1 MKRFLAFISFFIVIT
16 LSAGDSIKDEDRASL
31 TDLLTELTKAK
42 PDKILNDI
50 KVWPGESSIRV
61 AIYPSDKVK
70 YKYNLLKGEDKDR
83 IYIDLLAVDA
93 DGFTLPDVKY
103 DSFLK
108 GIRMGKRDTGIRIVL
123 DTGKVESYN
132 VIEME
137 EPWRIVIDYYGK
149 KPVEVEKKSEV
160 KESKVSEKVKENE
173 QKKEPQAK
181 NPGHGGKDPGA
192 VVGKLYEKDI
202 VFNLAKRIK
211 KLSQKYDSIEIK
223 LTRDKDIFLPLE
235 ERAAIANTMNGDL
248 FISLHANSFS
258 DENVGGLEVY
268 HLDNTRDNY
277 TDKLAMVENKISD
290 SSSLL
295 NTILV
300 DMTMSYFVKDSLNYA
315 TSIGIGLKENLK
327 KHNVKVRGYKKGALF
342 YVLVGARMPSL
353 LLEIGY
359 LTNKMERGLLL
370 KDNYLDDIAVSVLDA
385 IAKTANEKK

>member
-1 MKRFLAFISFFIVIT
+1 
-16 LSAGDSIKDEDRASL
+16 
-31 TDLLTELTKAK
+31 
-42 PDKILNDI
+42 
-50 KVWPGESSIRV
+50 
-61 AIYPSDKVK
+61 
-70 YKYNLLKGEDKDR
+70 
-83 IYIDLLAVDA
+83 
-93 DGFTLPDVKY
+93 
-103 DSFLK
+103 
-108 GIRMGKRDTGIRIVL
+108 
-123 DTGKVESYN
+123 
-132 VIEME
+132 
-137 EPWRIVIDYYGK
+137 
-149 KPVEVEKKSEV
+149 
-160 KESKVSEKVKENE
+160 
-173 QKKEPQAK
+173 
-181 NPGHGGKDPGA
+181 
-192 VVGKLYEKDI
+192 
-202 VFNLAKRIK
+202 
-211 KLSQKYDSIEIK
+211 
-223 LTRDKDIFLPLE
+223 
-235 ERAAIANTMNGDL
+235 
-248 FISLHANSFS
+248 
-258 DENVGGLEVY
+258 GLEVY